1 MDIKAYYNF
10 AVLHLDEL
18 REFSYVTDPA
28 ELLNST
34 PVDAG
39 SVDSA

>member
-18 REFSYVTDPA
+18 PEFSYVTDPA
-28 ELLNST
+28 EL
-34 PVDAG
+34 
-39 SVDSA
+39 